1 MRIKILSYNIHKGF
15 DIFNRRFVLAR
26 IKQQIRLINPDVVCL
41 QEVQG
46 EHEKLKKELNEWPL
60 EAQFEF
66 LADTIWPHHAYGKN
80 AVYPQG
86 HHGNALLSKYPIK
99 YWHNLDLTLDKTEMR
114 GLLHAEI
121 WLPDENKTFHMMN
134 THINLFH
141 VARKRQAEMISN
153 YILEKI
159 PEASPFLLAG
169 DFNDWLL
176 RLDPIIKRNLKVEEI
191 FHFLYGKHAR
201 TFPCFFPQLPLDRI
215 YVRGAI
221 PIQGSV
227 LSDGVWRDLS
237 DHLPIYAEVEV

>member
-26 IKQQIRLINPDVVCL
+26 IKQQIRFINPDVVCL

-46 EHEKLKKELNEWPL
+46 EHDIYKKEVSEWPL
-60 EAQFEF
+60 EAQFEY

-80 AVYPQG
+80 AVYTDG

-99 YWHNLDLTLDKTEMR
+99 YWHNLDLTLDKSEMR
-114 GLLHAEI
+114 GMIHAEI

-141 VARKRQAEMISN
+141 GARVKQAKLMAK
-153 YILEKI
+153 YVKEKI
-159 PEASPFLLAG
+159 PETASFLIAG

-176 RLDPIIKRNLKVEEI
+176 RLDPIMKREFGSQEVFE
-191 FHFLYGKHAR
+191 FLYGRHAR
-201 TFPCFFPQLPLDRI
+201 TFPCFMPKLPLDRL
-215 YVRGAI
+215 YYRGAI
-221 PIQGSV
+221 PIQAMV
-227 LSDGVWRDLS
+227 LNDPIWRELS
-237 DHLPIYAEVEV
+237 DHLPIYAEVEI